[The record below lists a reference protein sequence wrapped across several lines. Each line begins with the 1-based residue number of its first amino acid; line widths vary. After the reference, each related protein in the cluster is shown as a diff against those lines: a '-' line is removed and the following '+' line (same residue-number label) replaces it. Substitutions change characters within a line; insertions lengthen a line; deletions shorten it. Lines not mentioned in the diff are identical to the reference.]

1 MKTLT
6 KGAFFLLSAT
16 LVLTTARAQSVDEI
30 VSKHLTAL
38 GGKSLI
44 AGIKTVV
51 VESSV
56 DVMGTEAP
64 STTYIMNGK
73 GYKSEVD
80 FNGVKIIQC
89 VTDSGGWT
97 INPMAGSTTATP
109 LPEEQARAQK
119 SQLQVGGPL
128 FDYATN
134 GSKVELIGK
143 DSSNYKLRLTTKDG
157 FEVTYFIDMKTYLI
171 NKAIN
176 KMSAGGQDLETTI
189 TFADYKKT
197 DYGYVMPYSQSI
209 VLPQV
214 TLAITNKKIDINKE
228 IDPAIFKMPK

>member
-1 MKTLT
+1 MKTLI
-6 KGAFFLLSAT
+6 KGTVLLLSTT
-16 LVLTTARAQSVDEI
+16 LVLTTAWAQSVDEI

-44 AGIKTVV
+44 SGIKTVV

-97 INPMAGSTTATP
+97 INPMAGSTTATA
-109 LPEEQARAQK
+109 LPDEQARAQR

-134 GSKVELIGK
+134 GSKVEMIGK
-143 DSSNYKLRLTTKDG
+143 DSANYKLKLTTRDG

-197 DYGYVMPYSQSI
+197 DYGYVMPFSQSI

-214 TLAITNKKIDINKE
+214 TLAITNKKIEINKE